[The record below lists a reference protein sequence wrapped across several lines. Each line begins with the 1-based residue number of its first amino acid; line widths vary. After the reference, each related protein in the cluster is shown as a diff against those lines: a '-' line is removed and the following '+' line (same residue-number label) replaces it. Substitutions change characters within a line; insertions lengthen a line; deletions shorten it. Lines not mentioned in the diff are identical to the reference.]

1 MVPPQSPMRPRLEIP
16 LPRLVL
22 RLALLPADRRQDQR
36 PARGPARG
44 PLNHDRRGYEHER
57 VGHGVHHRG
66 QAIGRRCRRKLEGVL
81 VAREDD
87 AWHDVA
93 TFHTMI
99 GALVLNENIQNRP
112 EGSHDEASTAPP
124 IQRGILFLSAC
135 RRCER
140 LGGLLEAGGHL
151 WRKYLADRCL
161 GGRVRRVVR

>member
-1 MVPPQSPMRPRLEIP
+1 MVPPQSPMRPILEIP
-16 LPRLVL
+16 LPRLMP

-36 PARGPARG
+36 PARGP
-44 PLNHDRRGYEHER
+44 LNHDHRGYEHER
-57 VGHGVHHRG
+57 VGHGVRHAARPLG
-66 QAIGRRCRRKLEGVL
+66 ADVEGSW
-81 VAREDD
+81 R
-87 AWHDVA
+87 
-93 TFHTMI
+93 TFFSHAKMMLGTMRLHSTTMI

-124 IQRGILFLSAC
+124 IQRGILFLGAC

-151 WRKYLADRCL
+151 WREYLADRCL